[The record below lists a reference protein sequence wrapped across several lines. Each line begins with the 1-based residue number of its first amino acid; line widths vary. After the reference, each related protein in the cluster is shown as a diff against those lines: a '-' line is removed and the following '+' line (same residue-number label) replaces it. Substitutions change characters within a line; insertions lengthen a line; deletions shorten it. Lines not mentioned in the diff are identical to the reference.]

1 MLKKQEQEPT
11 TIMREK
17 RSNTFKLLIDRNNRN
32 TFLRKFKVEVDVVKN
47 GDEVIK
53 ITGDTT
59 GAPYNFEF
67 LAPNLF
73 KKMGSSIDRATVTVK
88 SSITTKMFCFDCF
101 LV

>member
-32 TFLRKFKVEVDVVKN
+32 TFLRKFKVEFDVVKD

-53 ITGDTT
+53 ITADTT
-59 GAPYNFEF
+59 GAPTTLSSSPPTCSRR
-67 LAPNLF
+67 LAAASTGPP
-73 KKMGSSIDRATVTVK
+73 SP
-88 SSITTKMFCFDCF
+88 
-101 LV
+101 